1 MTRTIERVW
10 HRLRALVLRR
20 RVDAALSAEI
30 ALHLDEATREYVARG
45 LSPADARLA
54 ARRDFGPVALIEDGC
69 RDTRR
74 VAIAQSL
81 IQDLRYGLRALF
93 AQPLVVLAATASIGA
108 GAGATAFV
116 VNLASEL
123 LFARPS
129 ARDVDSL
136 VNIRLDGNS
145 HVSYVDWRAL
155 DEAGVLDGLAGYHVE
170 GSVNIRQGDRTD
182 TVVPMMVTANFF
194 DVLGVPVALG
204 RGFTAVEAAAER
216 DPRLVVISDGF
227 WQTRLGADRGAIG
240 RALIVNGEP
249 YTILGVLP
257 KGLKSIAG
265 FGLAPEVYLPLSRA
279 LMPGLDHPHA
289 GATQLVGRLKRGVGI
304 DQTGVALDTIVQR
317 RRLENPERPRHVGQ
331 MTLVT
336 SGIPGLGS
344 VWGFFAVLVVVGGL
358 VLGIACANV
367 AGLLL
372 ARNTVRQK
380 ELALRAA
387 LGASRARVAQQLFV
401 ESIWLAMLGTAV
413 GVVLMVFATAV
424 LGNVPLPLPLPME
437 LGVRL
442 DWRLFGLTLSMVV
455 IATLASGVLPALSG
469 SRLALSP
476 ALKQTERAYVHRRW
490 TLRGLLV
497 IGQVAL
503 SVGLVVTALLFVRN
517 LSLAQTSSPGFDVTR
532 TIVAQ
537 LGLVESRYTPETR
550 IDLLQQAVE
559 RLDALPGVERAAFAV
574 GMPLSVRNGRTSGA
588 RLTIAG
594 EPATLGFQAWWAENY
609 VSPGYF
615 DAIGIARRQGRDFTA
630 ADTAGTPPL
639 AIVNETFVRR
649 YLSGRTPVGL
659 HVMLPGPKPGVGVD
673 HEIVGVVADS
683 RYRIIGESQ
692 MAAIY
697 IPYRQRPGDGR
708 VVHLLV
714 RVSGDPAASLR
725 PVASVLA
732 GLDRSAAVD
741 VQTVSQSLAFAFLPS
756 RVGAALLGGLGA
768 IGLTLATGGLFA
780 MVSYSV
786 TRRTREIGVR
796 MALGAPA
803 GAVVRLVVAD
813 AVVLVATGLAIGLAL
828 AALVTRPLAM
838 FLVDGLSPHDPLT
851 FAGAALLFACVST
864 AATLPP
870 VRRAIGIGPLVAL
883 RSE

>member
-1 MTRTIERVW
+1 MARTLERLW
-10 HRLRALVLRR
+10 HRLRALLLRR

-30 ALHLDEATREYVARG
+30 ALHLDEATREYVAAG
-45 LSPADARLA
+45 MSPVDARLA
-54 ARRDFGPVALIEDGC
+54 ARRDFGPVALTEEHC

-74 VAIAQSL
+74 VAFAQGL
-81 IQDLRYGLRALF
+81 AQDLRYGLRALL

-108 GAGATAFV
+108 GAAATAFV

-145 HVSYVDWRAL
+145 HVSYVDWKAL
-155 DEAGVLDGLAGYHVE
+155 DDTGVLAGLAGYHIE

-182 TVVPMMVTANFF
+182 AVVPMLVTANFF

-204 RGFTAVEAAAER
+204 RGFTAAEAAAER
-216 DPRLVVISDGF
+216 DARLVVVSDRF
-227 WQTRLGADRGAIG
+227 WRTRLAGDVRAVG
-240 RALIVNGEP
+240 RTLIVNGEP

-257 KGLKSIAG
+257 KGLKAFPG

-279 LMPGLDHPHA
+279 LLPGLDHPHA
-289 GATQLVGRLKRGVGI
+289 GAAQLVGRLEPGVGI
-304 DQTGVALDTIVQR
+304 EHASAALDTIVKR
-317 RRLENPERPRHVGQ
+317 RRIENPDRPRRLGE
-331 MTLVT
+331 MTPVT
-336 SGIPGLGS
+336 SGVPGLGKI
-344 VWGFFAVLVVVGGL
+344 WGFFAVLLVVGGL

-401 ESIWLAMLGTAV
+401 EAIWLAVLGTVA
-413 GVVLMVFATAV
+413 GVLLMVLAMAAI
-424 LGNVPLPLPLPME
+424 GRVPLPLPLPME
-437 LGVRL
+437 LGVPL
-442 DWRLFGLTLSMVV
+442 DWRLFALTLSMVV
-455 IATLASGVLPALSG
+455 IATVTSGTLPALSG
-469 SRLALSP
+469 SRLTLSP
-476 ALKQTERAYVHRRW
+476 ALKQTERTCVHRRW

-497 IGQVAL
+497 IGQVTL
-503 SVGLVVTALLFVRN
+503 SVCLVVTALLFARN
-517 LSLAQTSSPGFDVTR
+517 LSLARTSSPGFDIRQTV
-532 TIVAQ
+532 VAQ

-550 IDLLQQAVE
+550 VAFLQQAVE
-559 RLDALPGVERAAFAV
+559 RVEALPGVERAAFAF

-594 EPATLGFQAWWAENY
+594 EPATSGFSASWAENY

-615 DAIGIARRQGRDFTA
+615 DAFGIARRQGRDFTA
-630 ADTAGTPPL
+630 ADSAGTAPVV
-639 AIVNETFVRR
+639 IVNETFVRR
-649 YLSGRTPVGL
+649 YLGGRTPVGL
-659 HVMLPGPKPGVGVD
+659 HVMLPGPGHDVD
-673 HEIVGVVADS
+673 HEIIGVAADS
-683 RYRIIGESQ
+683 RYRSIGESQ
-692 MAAIY
+692 MAALY
-697 IPYRQRPGDGR
+697 FPYLQRPSDGR
-708 VVHLLV
+708 VVHLLA
-714 RVSGDPAASLR
+714 RVSGDAAASLR
-725 PVASVLA
+725 PVTAVLA
-732 GLDRSAAVD
+732 DLDRSAAVD

-768 IGLTLATGGLFA
+768 IGLTLAMAGLFA

-813 AVVLVATGLAIGLAL
+813 AAVLVATGLAIGLAL
-828 AALVTRPLAM
+828 AALVTQPLAM
-838 FLVDGLSPHDPLT
+838 FLVEGLSPHDPLA
-851 FAGAALLFACVST
+851 FAGAALLFAAVSIL
-864 AATLPP
+864 ATIPP
-870 VRRAIGIGPLVAL
+870 VRRAIGVGPLVAL
-883 RSE
+883 RTE

>member
-1 MTRTIERVW
+1 MPRTIERLW
-10 HRLRALVLRR
+10 HRLRALLLHR
-20 RVDAALSAEI
+20 RVDAALAAEI
-30 ALHLDEATREYVARG
+30 ALHLDEATREYIARG
-45 LSPADARLA
+45 LSPEDARLA
-54 ARRDFGPVALIEDGC
+54 ARRDFGAVALIEDQC

-74 VAIAQSL
+74 VAVVQSL
-81 IQDLRYGLRALF
+81 LQDLRYGLRGLL

-129 ARDVDSL
+129 ARDADSL

-182 TVVPMMVTANFF
+182 AVVPLLATANFF

-216 DPRLVVISDGF
+216 DPRVVVVSDGF
-227 WQTRLGADRGAIG
+227 WRARLGADRGAIG

-257 KGLKSIAG
+257 KGLKAMTG
-265 FGLAPEVYLPLSRA
+265 FGLAPEVYLPLSRG

-289 GATQLVGRLKRGVGI
+289 GAAQLVGRLKPGVGI
-304 DQTGVALDTIVQR
+304 DRTGAALDTIVQHR
-317 RRLENPERPRHVGQ
+317 HLEDQDRPRRVGA
-331 MTLVT
+331 MTRVT
-336 SGIPGLGS
+336 DGLPGLGS
-344 VWGFFAVLVVVGGL
+344 IWSFFAVLVVVGGL

-387 LGASRARVAQQLFV
+387 LGASRMRVAQQLFI
-401 ESIWLAMLGTAV
+401 ESIWLAVLGTAI
-413 GVVLMVFATAV
+413 GVLSMVFVTAA
-424 LGNVPLPLPLPME
+424 LGKVPLPLPLPME

-455 IATLASGVLPALSG
+455 IATLASGMLPALSG
-469 SRLALSP
+469 SRLTLSP
-476 ALKQTERAYVHRRW
+476 ALKQSERAYVHRRW

-497 IGQVAL
+497 VGQVTV

-517 LSLAQTSSPGFDVTR
+517 LALARTSSPGFDIR
-532 TIVAQ
+532 QTIVAQ
-537 LGLVESRYTPETR
+537 LGLVESRYTPEAR
-550 IDLLQQAVE
+550 VALLQQAVE
-559 RLDALPGVERAAFAV
+559 GIEALPGVERAAFAF

-594 EPATLGFQAWWAENY
+594 EPATSAFQASWAENY

-615 DAIGIARRQGRDFTA
+615 DAIGIARRQGRDFSET
-630 ADTAGTPPL
+630 DTAGTPPV
-639 AIVNETFVRR
+639 AVVNETFARR
-649 YLSGRTPVGL
+649 YLSGRTPIGL
-659 HVMLPGPKPGVGVD
+659 HVMLPGPKPDVGVD

-683 RYRIIGESQ
+683 RHRGIGESQ

-708 VVHLLV
+708 VVHVLV

-725 PVASVLA
+725 PVTAVLA

-768 IGLTLATGGLFA
+768 IGLTLAMAGLFA
-780 MVSYSV
+780 TVSYSV
-786 TRRTREIGVR
+786 TRRTKEIGVR

-828 AALVTRPLAM
+828 AALVTQPLAM
-838 FLVDGLSPHDPLT
+838 FLVDGLSPHDPLA
-851 FAGAALLFACVST
+851 FAGAALLFAVVSA
-864 AATLPP
+864 AATFPP
-870 VRRAIGIGPLVAL
+870 VRRAIGVGPLVAL
-883 RSE
+883 RTE

>member
-1 MTRTIERVW
+1 MARTIERLC

-20 RVDAALSAEI
+20 GVDSALSAEI

-45 LSPADARLA
+45 LSPDDARLA
-54 ARRDFGPVALIEDGC
+54 ARRDFGGVALIEEQC

-74 VAIAQSL
+74 VAIVQSL
-81 IQDLRYGLRALF
+81 IQDLRYGLRALL
-93 AQPLVVLAATASIGA
+93 AQPLVVVAATASIGA
-108 GAGATAFV
+108 GAAATAFV

-123 LFARPS
+123 PFARPS

-145 HVSYVDWRAL
+145 HVSYRDWRAL
-155 DEAGVLDGLAGYHVE
+155 DDTGVLAGLAGYHIE

-182 TVVPMMVTANFF
+182 AVVPMLVTANFF

-204 RGFTAVEAAAER
+204 RGFTAAEAAAER
-216 DPRLVVISDGF
+216 DPRLVVVSDRF
-227 WQTRLGADRGAIG
+227 WRTRLAGDVGAVG

-257 KGLKSIAG
+257 KGLKALPG
-265 FGLAPEVYLPLSRA
+265 FGLAPEVYLPLSRG
-279 LMPGLDHPHA
+279 LLPGLDHPHA
-289 GATQLVGRLKRGVGI
+289 GAAQLVGRLKPGVGI
-304 DQTGVALDTIVQR
+304 EHASAALDTIVQR
-317 RRLENPERPRHVGQ
+317 RRIENPDRPRRLGE

-336 SGIPGLGS
+336 SGVPGLGKI
-344 VWGFFAVLVVVGGL
+344 WGFFAVLLVVGGL

-380 ELALRAA
+380 ELALRGA
-387 LGASRARVAQQLFV
+387 LGASRLRVAQQLFV
-401 ESIWLAMLGTAV
+401 ESTWL
-413 GVVLMVFATAV
+413 AV
-424 LGNVPLPLPLPME
+424 LGTIAGVLLMVLAMAVIGRVPLPLPLPME
-437 LGVRL
+437 LGVAL
-442 DWRLFGLTLSMVV
+442 DWRLFALTLSMVV
-455 IATLASGVLPALSG
+455 IATVASGVLPALSG
-469 SRLALSP
+469 SRLTLSP
-476 ALKQTERAYVHRRW
+476 ALKQTERTYVHRRW

-497 IGQVAL
+497 IGQVTL
-503 SVGLVVTALLFVRN
+503 SVCLVVTALLFARN
-517 LSLAQTSSPGFDVTR
+517 LSLARTSSPGFDIRQTV
-532 TIVAQ
+532 VAQ

-550 IDLLQQAVE
+550 VAFLQQAVE
-559 RLDALPGVERAAFAV
+559 RVEALPGVERAAFAF

-594 EPATLGFQAWWAENY
+594 EPATSGFSASWAENY

-615 DAIGIARRQGRDFTA
+615 DTFGIARRQGRDFTA
-630 ADTAGTPPL
+630 ADTAGTAPVV
-639 AIVNETFVRR
+639 IVNETFVRR

-659 HVMLPGPKPGVGVD
+659 HLMLPGPGHDVD
-673 HEIVGVVADS
+673 HEIIGVAADS
-683 RYRIIGESQ
+683 RYRSIGESQ

-697 IPYRQRPGDGR
+697 LPYLQRPSDGR
-708 VVHLLV
+708 VVHLLA
-714 RVSGDPAASLR
+714 RVSGDPTASLR
-725 PVASVLA
+725 PVTAGLA
-732 GLDRSAAVD
+732 ALDRSAAVD

-756 RVGAALLGGLGA
+756 RAGAALLGGLGA
-768 IGLTLATGGLFA
+768 IGLTLAMAGLFA

-786 TRRTREIGVR
+786 TRRTKEIGVR

-828 AALVTRPLAM
+828 AALVTQPLSM
-838 FLVDGLSPHDPLT
+838 FLVEGLSPHDPLA
-851 FAGAALLFACVST
+851 FAGAALLFAMVSA
-864 AATLPP
+864 AATIPP
-870 VRRAIGIGPLVAL
+870 VRRAIGVGPLAAL

>member
-1 MTRTIERVW
+1 MPRTIERLW
-10 HRLRALVLRR
+10 HRLRALLLRR
-20 RVDAALSAEI
+20 RVDTALSAEI

-45 LSPADARLA
+45 LSPEEARLA
-54 ARRDFGPVALIEDGC
+54 ARRDFGPVALVEDQC

-81 IQDLRYGLRALF
+81 VQDLRYGLRALL

-123 LFARPS
+123 LFAKPS
-129 ARDVDSL
+129 ARDVDAL

-145 HVSYVDWRAL
+145 HVSYADWRAL
-155 DEAGVLDGLAGYHVE
+155 DEAGVLDGLAGYHIE

-182 TVVPMMVTANFF
+182 AVVPMLATANFF

-216 DPRLVVISDGF
+216 DPRVVVVSDGF
-227 WQTRLGADRGAIG
+227 WRARLGADAGAVG
-240 RALIVNGEP
+240 RPLIVNGEP

-257 KGLKSIAG
+257 RGLKAMPG
-265 FGLAPEVYLPLSRA
+265 FGLAPEVYLPLSRT
-279 LMPGLDHPHA
+279 LLPGLDHPHA
-289 GATQLVGRLKRGVGI
+289 AAAQLVGRLKPGVGI
-304 DQTGVALDTIVQR
+304 DQAAAALDTVVQR
-317 RRLENPERPRHVGQ
+317 RRLEDPDRPRHVGE

-336 SGIPGLGS
+336 SGLPGLGS
-344 VWGFFAVLVVVGGL
+344 VWSFFAVLVVVGGL

-401 ESIWLAMLGTAV
+401 ESIWLAVLGTVAGVLVMVVAMAV
-413 GVVLMVFATAV
+413 VGS
-424 LGNVPLPLPLPME
+424 VPLPLPLPLE
-437 LGVRL
+437 LGVPL
-442 DWRLFGLTLSMVV
+442 DWRLFALTLSMVV

-469 SRLALSP
+469 SRDALSP
-476 ALKQTERAYVHRRW
+476 ALKQIERAYVHRRW

-497 IGQVAL
+497 IGQVTL

-517 LSLAQTSSPGFDVTR
+517 LSLARTSSPGFDTAR
-532 TIVAQ
+532 TVVAQ

-550 IDLLQQAVE
+550 VAFLQQAVE
-559 RLDALPGVERAAFAV
+559 RVEALPGVERAAFAF
-574 GMPLSVRNGRTSGA
+574 GMPLSIRHGRTSGA

-594 EPATLGFQAWWAENY
+594 EPATSAFSASWAENI
-609 VSPGYF
+609 VGPGYF
-615 DAIGIARRQGRDFTA
+615 DTLGIARRQGRDFTA
-630 ADTAGTPPL
+630 ADTVGTPPV

-649 YLSGRTPVGL
+649 YLERTHADRPARDAAGSRPRRRPRDRRRRRRQPASQHRRVADGGDL
-659 HVMLPGPKPGVGVD
+659 RRLPAAADRWPRRPPAGAGVGR
-673 HEIVGVVADS
+673 S
-683 RYRIIGESQ
+683 R
-692 MAAIY
+692 
-697 IPYRQRPGDGR
+697 RQ
-708 VVHLLV
+708 
-714 RVSGDPAASLR
+714 PAADRVDPRRAR
-725 PVASVLA
+725 P
-732 GLDRSAAVD
+732 SAAVD

-768 IGLTLATGGLFA
+768 IGLTLAMAGLFA

-786 TRRTREIGVR
+786 TRRTKEIGVR

-813 AVVLVATGLAIGLAL
+813 AAVLVATGLAIGLAL
-828 AALVTRPLAM
+828 AALVTQPLAM
-838 FLVDGLSPHDPLT
+838 FLVEGLSPHDPLA
-851 FAGAALLFACVST
+851 FAGTALLFAAVSIV
-864 AATLPP
+864 ATIPP
-870 VRRAIGIGPLVAL
+870 VRRAIGVGPLVAL
-883 RSE
+883 RTE

>member
-1 MTRTIERVW
+1 MARTFERLW
-10 HRLRALVLRR
+10 HRLRALLLRR
-20 RVDAALSAEI
+20 RVDTALSAEI

-45 LSPADARLA
+45 LSPTDARLA
-54 ARRDFGPVALIEDGC
+54 ARRDFGPVALVEDQC

-81 IQDLRYGLRALF
+81 VQDLRYGLRALL
-93 AQPLVVLAATASIGA
+93 AQPLVLLAATASIGA

-145 HVSYVDWRAL
+145 HVSYADWRAL
-155 DEAGVLDGLAGYHVE
+155 DETGVLDGLAGYHIE

-182 TVVPMMVTANFF
+182 AVVPMLVTANFF

-204 RGFTAVEAAAER
+204 RGFTAAEAAAGRE
-216 DPRLVVISDGF
+216 PRLVVVSDRF
-227 WQTRLGADRGAIG
+227 WRTRLRADPGTVG

-257 KGLKSIAG
+257 AGLKAMPG
-265 FGLAPEVYLPLSRA
+265 FGLAPDVYLPLSRG
-279 LMPGLDHPHA
+279 LLPSLDHPHA
-289 GATQLVGRLKRGVGI
+289 GATQLVGRLKPGVGI
-304 DQTGVALDTIVQR
+304 DQASAALDTIVQR
-317 RRLENPERPRHVGQ
+317 RRIENPDRPRRLGE
-331 MTLVT
+331 MTPVT
-336 SGIPGLGS
+336 SGVSGLGKI
-344 VWGFFAVLVVVGGL
+344 WGFFAVLVVVGGL

-387 LGASRARVAQQLFV
+387 LGASRLRVAQQLFV
-401 ESIWLAMLGTAV
+401 ESIWLAVLGTIAGVLCMLGAMT
-413 GVVLMVFATAV
+413 L
-424 LGNVPLPLPLPME
+424 LGNVPLPLPLPLE
-437 LGVRL
+437 LGVPL
-442 DWRLFGLTLSMVV
+442 DWRLFALTLSMVV

-469 SRLALSP
+469 SRLTLSP
-476 ALKQTERAYVHRRW
+476 ALKQTERTYVHRRW

-497 IGQVAL
+497 IGQVTL
-503 SVGLVVTALLFVRN
+503 SVCLVVTALLFVRN
-517 LSLAQTSSPGFDVTR
+517 LSLARTSSPGFDIRQTV
-532 TIVAQ
+532 VAQ

-550 IDLLQQAVE
+550 VAFLQQAVE
-559 RLDALPGVERAAFAV
+559 RVEALPGVERAAFAF

-594 EPATLGFQAWWAENY
+594 APATSGFLARWAENY

-615 DAIGIARRQGRDFTA
+615 DTLGIARRQGRDFTA
-630 ADTAGTPPL
+630 ADTVGTPPV
-639 AIVNETFVRR
+639 AVVNETFVRR
-649 YLSGRTPVGL
+649 YLSGRTPIGL
-659 HVMLPGPKPGVGVD
+659 HVMLPGADHDVD

-683 RYRIIGESQ
+683 RYRSIGESQ

-697 IPYRQRPGDGR
+697 FPYLQRPADGR
-708 VVHLLV
+708 VVHLLA

-725 PVASVLA
+725 PVTSVLA
-732 GLDRSAAVD
+732 ALDRSAAVD

-768 IGLTLATGGLFA
+768 IGLTLAMGGLFA

-786 TRRTREIGVR
+786 TRRTKEIGVR

-828 AALVTRPLAM
+828 AALVTQPLSM
-838 FLVDGLSPHDPLT
+838 FLVEGLSPHDPLA
-851 FAGAALLFACVST
+851 FAGAALLFAMVSA
-864 AATLPP
+864 AATVPP
-870 VRRAIGIGPLVAL
+870 VRRAIGVGPLVAL
-883 RSE
+883 RTE